1 MASWSAAK
9 KTLTNPWHLTV
20 GGADEAVLAEA
31 FNGLHQGS
39 PTFGEDLSCPGLGG
53 EDNGLASTV

>member
-1 MASWSAAK
+1 
-9 KTLTNPWHLTV
+9 LTNPWHLTV

-31 FNGLHQGS
+31 FDGLHQGS

-53 EDNGLASTV
+53 EDDGLASTV